1 MIMES
6 ASRRGDDMKGQAAN
20 LLGRSVSRIWA
31 RLAVLASFTLL
42 AGINLRAQNVPP
54 PPKPVPDGPSL
65 AQTLES
71 LKQTLLSSGNFDHA
85 QQHVL
90 PSGASFTTHHRSQIV
105 DVKTDP
111 ADCRMQVNFSNSY
124 GDTPPRQQP
133 VSWFLESFHTAEVI
147 TLQEGEDRRGSADK
161 STGGYTVIVNA
172 NGDTIFSSADKEVV
186 LRVAESVRRASEICR
201 NAPLHLNA
209 AAGGPSLNDT
219 LRFIEQKLN
228 SESSVA
234 YESRSEDTSS
244 RDSFQVVDAHSD
256 PATCQ
261 VRYRAR
267 FSSDGGPFMDRK
279 LVLSFRRVQK
289 IEILT
294 EQDSLNRAME
304 QGGSNIRFVMT
315 PATYRVNVTS
325 SGGQLIASALFA
337 DEAMADRVA
346 KAMNHAAEIC
356 RPETKEPF

>member
-1 MIMES
+1 
-6 ASRRGDDMKGQAAN
+6 MKGQAAN
-20 LLGRSVSRIWA
+20 LLGRAVRRIWA
-31 RLAVLASFTLL
+31 RLAVLASLALL
-42 AGINLRAQNVPP
+42 AATTLCAQSVPP

-65 AQTLES
+65 TQTLES

-85 QQHVL
+85 EQHVL
-90 PSGASFTTHHRSQIV
+90 PGGDSFTTHYRSRIV

-111 ADCRMQVNFSNSY
+111 ADCRMQVNFALSY
-124 GDTPPRQQP
+124 DNTPPRQIP
-133 VSWFLESFHTAEVI
+133 VSWFLESFDTAEVI
-147 TLQEGEDRRGSADK
+147 TLQEGEDRHGSGDK

-172 NGDTIFSSADKEVV
+172 NGHTIFGSADKELV

-209 AAGGPSLNDT
+209 AAGEPSLNDT

-228 SESSVA
+228 SETSVA

-244 RDSFQVVDAHSD
+244 RVSIQVVDAHSD

-261 VRYRAR
+261 VRYREL
-267 FSSDGGPFMDRK
+267 FSSDDRPFSDLN

-294 EQDSLNRAME
+294 EQESVNRAME
-304 QGGSNIRFVMT
+304 QTRSDYRVVMT

-325 SGGQLIASALFA
+325 SGGQPIASAHFA